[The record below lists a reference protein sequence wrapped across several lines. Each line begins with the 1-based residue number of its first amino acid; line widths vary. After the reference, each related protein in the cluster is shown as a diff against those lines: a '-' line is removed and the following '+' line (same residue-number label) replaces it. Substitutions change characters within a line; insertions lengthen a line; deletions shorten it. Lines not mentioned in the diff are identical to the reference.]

1 MAYGFYGT
9 TITDILNAW
18 VEFGVFA
25 YVLPFLLIFAVIFG
39 ILTKS
44 HILGTNKGVMATVSA
59 AVGLLALYN
68 DYVTHFFE
76 SIFPYAGIGLSILL
90 VAFAMGNIGLG
101 LGLMFGG
108 KIEVSNLLRIIII
121 SLTYVVAVCIG
132 KFSAIIDKKDK
143 D

>member
-1 MAYGFYGT
+1 M
-9 TITDILNAW
+9 
-18 VEFGVFA
+18 
-25 YVLPFLLIFAVIFG
+25 
-39 ILTKS
+39 K
-44 HILGTNKGVMATVSA
+44 NKKEEYEINNIKE
-59 AVGLLALYN
+59 LKPAL
-68 DYVTHFFE
+68 VV
-76 SIFPYAGIGLSILL
+76 LSILL